1 MSKESFD
8 LSGSHFNRM
17 AFVVLENK
25 ALCPMNIG
33 FLAGV
38 GTVFDANG
46 VWSWSSSF
54 LDFWVDD
61 RS

>member
-8 LSGSHFNRM
+8 LSGSHFNQM

-38 GTVFDANG
+38 GIVFDANG
-46 VWSWSSSF
+46 VLELVKQISRF
-54 LDFWVDD
+54 LG
-61 RS
+61 